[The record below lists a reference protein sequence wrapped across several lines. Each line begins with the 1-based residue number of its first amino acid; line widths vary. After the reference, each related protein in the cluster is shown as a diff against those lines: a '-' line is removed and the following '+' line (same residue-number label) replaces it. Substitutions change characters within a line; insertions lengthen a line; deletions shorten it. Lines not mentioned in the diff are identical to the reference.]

1 MGGVSLLP
9 FVSSALGRSS
19 VELFFSRAGD
29 CFGGLSFSTGGVP
42 TTVFLFPGFRSGTHL
57 SHVFAFLAQQFGA
70 SSSRKQP

>member
-1 MGGVSLLP
+1 M
-9 FVSSALGRSS
+9 
-19 VELFFSRAGD
+19 ELFFSRAGD